1 MSELKVTKGTP
12 ISASKYN
19 RLVDRL
25 PSEAIGQGVG
35 GLGFSQTTVMVK
47 NETGAN
53 RDLGEIA
60 ILTDFDGP
68 TDNIY
73 ETAEN
78 LVIKAEEPTWH
89 TEIATIGVFLQP
101 TPVDER
107 GLVAINGMAV
117 VKLKAAPQAEEQYV
131 FIDEATPTQCKSSFS
146 GFGKILST
154 ITINSDQYAIVCIG
168 DSQNLW
174 RYVLLQDSAA
184 PGPTQANLV
193 DRRGANYGVIS
204 LLDPLALMSDQKTG
218 DQGWCINCGNE
229 FEAIQA
235 PCG

>member
-1 MSELKVTKGTP
+1 MSELKVTKGAP

-68 TDNIY
+68 TDTIY
-73 ETAEN
+73 NVAEN
-78 LVIKAEEPTWH
+78 LVIKAESPSWH
-89 TEIATIGVFLQP
+89 TSISTVAVFIQP
-101 TPVDER
+101 TPNNER
-107 GLVAINGMAV
+107 GLAVIAGMTV
-117 VKLKAAPQAEEQYV
+117 VKLRSAPQTDEQYV
-131 FIDEATPTQCKSSFS
+131 FVDETTTSQCKPSYS
-146 GFGKILST
+146 GFGKILSSMT
-154 ITINSDQYAIVCIG
+154 VGSDQYAIVCIG

-193 DRRGANYGVIS
+193 DRRGTNYGVIS

-235 PCG
+235 PCA